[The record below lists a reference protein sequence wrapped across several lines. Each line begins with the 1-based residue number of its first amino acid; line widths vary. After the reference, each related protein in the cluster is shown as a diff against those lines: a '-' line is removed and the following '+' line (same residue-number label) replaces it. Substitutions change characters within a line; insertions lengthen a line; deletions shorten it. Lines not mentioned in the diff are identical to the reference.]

1 MPSRLPRIVGL
12 DRESQS
18 PSLSGYHEHVAVMFQ
33 RRSPQ
38 VTTVLIAATLAM
50 SLIVAVD
57 ARSGGQLYHQLALL
71 PEAIWRGQIWRLVTW
86 PFIQGGPLPLIFA
99 CVVLHVFGSDLRRAW
114 GPVGFLRYV
123 AGIVLVVGIGTSL
136 LALVL
141 PSAWDLP
148 QLGGMV
154 LGDALVIAWARL
166 FPDRPVS
173 IYFVLIVRG
182 RALVS
187 VIVGATVTFA
197 VFYGISWMLP
207 ELLGVAAALLHG
219 ARPPRRWRLK
229 LKRAWTRR
237 KLRVVRGS
245 RFDDS
250 DEA

>member
-1 MPSRLPRIVGL
+1 MIL
-12 DRESQS
+12 
-18 PSLSGYHEHVAVMFQ
+18 Q

-38 VTTVLIAATLAM
+38 ITTVLVAATLAM
-50 SLIVAVD
+50 SLIVAID
-57 ARSGGQLYHQLALL
+57 ARHGGELYQRLALL

-86 PFIQGGPLPLIFA
+86 PFIQGGPLSLIFA
-99 CVVLHVFGSDLRRAW
+99 CVTLHVFGSDVVRAW
-114 GPVGFLRYV
+114 DPRRFVRYL
-123 AGIVLVVGIGTSL
+123 AGIVLFVGVGTSL

-141 PSAWDLP
+141 PAAWYLP

-154 LGDALVIAWARL
+154 VGDALVIAWAL
-166 FPDRPVS
+166 HFPDRPVS
-173 IYFVLIVRG
+173 IYFVLLVNG

-187 VIVGATVTFA
+187 VIVAVTVVFA
-197 VFYGISWMLP
+197 VFHGIAWMLP

-219 ARPPRRWRLK
+219 DRTARRSWLK
-229 LKRAWTRR
+229 LKLAWTRR